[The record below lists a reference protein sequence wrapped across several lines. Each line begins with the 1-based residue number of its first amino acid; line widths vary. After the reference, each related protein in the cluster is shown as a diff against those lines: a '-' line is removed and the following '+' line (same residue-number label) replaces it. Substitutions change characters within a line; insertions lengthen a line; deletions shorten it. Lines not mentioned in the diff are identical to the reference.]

1 MSHNFKPGDLAL
13 IVGARRRPDAIGKVV
28 ELVEYLHPGQE
39 GSFLFNNRGPF
50 TNADDEATWL
60 VVGDI
65 EAFSFIDIHG
75 LALVSP
81 RYLMPMRGDFAPEQQ
96 KSREVVA

>member
-50 TNADDEATWL
+50 TNGDDEATWL

-65 EAFSFIDIHG
+65 EAFSFTDLAG
-75 LALVSP
+75 LALVSS
-81 RYLMPMRGDFAPEQQ
+81 RYLMPLRGDFAPEQQ
-96 KSREVVA
+96 KAKEAV